1 MPLGRIENWIKHI
14 FTSIKIMIFH
24 GKQLKHDFI
33 RFHSDTERAKRE
45 KKKHGRHYIVWALG
59 AKQSHPICVLFL
71 IAKHWMMQ
79 VHESKL
85 HLFEFDSIWLVNTRI
100 IFG

>member
-45 KKKHGRHYIVWALG
+45 KKNMEDITLYGHWA
-59 AKQSHPICVLFL
+59 QSNL
-71 IAKHWMMQ
+71 IRY
-79 VHESKL
+79 VCY
-85 HLFEFDSIWLVNTRI
+85 F
-100 IFG
+100 